1 MKKINFALGIGIG
14 FVALAVVSL
23 FFNIPVQVITTL
35 SICSLFLTI
44 AQTIQSFIDVRD
56 KEEQQKFD
64 CFKDFGN
71 FQIDKKWDYLY
82 KKYLHIWTDN
92 KRVKVIKI
100 TSNVLEIASIV
111 VLILGLSIPLNFFEQ
126 EWVSNFCALLS
137 FALLFFNIWL
147 VGIVKN
153 RIELWNEVRVIN
165 MLLKDNAPDNKEINK
180 QPNGQNDDV
189 QP

>member
-1 MKKINFALGIGIG
+1 MKKINFALGVGIG
-14 FVALAVVSL
+14 FVALAIASL
-23 FFNIPVQVITTL
+23 LFNIPVQVITTL

-71 FQIDKKWDYLY
+71 FQIDEKWDYIY
-82 KKYLHIWTDN
+82 KKYLHIWTNN
-92 KRVKVIKI
+92 KRVKLIKI

-111 VLILGLSIPLNFFEQ
+111 ILIFGLSIPLTFFEQ
-126 EWVSNFCALLS
+126 EWVSNFCTLLS

-153 RIELWNEVRVIN
+153 RIELWNEIRLIN
-165 MLLKDNAPDNKEINK
+165 MLLKNNNPDNKEIKEQN
-180 QPNGQNDDV
+180 NGQTEDA
-189 QP
+189 QS